1 VIPWSIRRYAEHA
14 PGRAEG
20 GPFRKPTALAAQLI
34 REHQA
39 RAGVKVMVLFD
50 AYSLGRTVVNACRAK
65 HLHFAATLKSH
76 RGLRKHSWQLKAG
89 RNGGNRLRRRRTA
102 TLALVKPHR
111 EGRYRDLD
119 AGWLQMRKPRGLR
132 VVCSRQG
139 AARRLLGRV
148 TDDPAVSAAGRI
160 QAYARRWESHPS
172 LKDCKQLLGLGH
184 YQNRLYQ
191 AAVIHRPRV
200 CCASACL
207 PHLHIARLGAQG
219 HRTRDK
225 AAHLST
231 AAAQDQLRGLLW
243 KDVVT

>member
-1 VIPWSIRRYAEHA
+1 VIPWSIRRYAKHA

-34 REHQA
+34 RERQA
-39 RAGVKVMVLFD
+39 PAGVKVMVLFD

-76 RGLRKHSWQLKAG
+76 RGLRKHGWQLKAG
-89 RNGGNRLRRRRTA
+89 RYGGNRLRRRRTA

-119 AGWLQMRKPRGLR
+119 AGWLQVRKLRGLR
-132 VVCSRQG
+132 VVFSRQG

-160 QAYARRWESHPS
+160 QAYARRWESDPS

-184 YQNRLYQ
+184 YQNRPYR
-191 AAVIHRPRV
+191 AAVIH
-200 CCASACL
+200 
-207 PHLHIARLGAQG
+207 
-219 HRTRDK
+219 
-225 AAHLST
+225 
-231 AAAQDQLRGLLW
+231 
-243 KDVVT
+243 